1 MNVETKNTTTD
12 GSLTRG
18 KTSASYGITVRA
30 KLLKTGGV
38 PARVLTAI
46 AEIGG
51 EVEGIYM
58 VSSELT
64 FTIQDIK
71 FNCVN
76 AQHGED
82 IVAAVA
88 RIKDVEVMHV
98 SDATFLDHLRGKIEV
113 TPRRTIKSADDL
125 SRAYTPG
132 VARVCLE
139 IAADPSKVYSL
150 TSKGNM
156 VAIVTDGSRILG
168 LGNIGPQA
176 GLPVME
182 GKAMLFK
189 QFGGVD
195 AFPLALGTQDTDEIV
210 RTVKAISPGF
220 GAINLEDI
228 ASPRC
233 YEVEQ
238 RLSEELDIPV
248 FHDDQHGTAIAT
260 VAAAINSAKLVK
272 KQLRNLRV
280 VGAGVGAAGL
290 ACAKLLMAAGVRHYV
305 GFNVGGAIHKGRT
318 DLTPQERWL
327 AENSNPDNFDG
338 TLQEALE
345 GADMFLGLAAAGII
359 KAEDLAVMR
368 RDPIVFALAN
378 PIPEVMPLEAK
389 RYARVVATGG
399 SDYPNQIN
407 NALVFPGFFKG
418 LLESRAQR
426 VTDEMKLAAAR
437 ALAAVVS
444 KDELD
449 EDHVIPSIFDSRVAK
464 AVASAVIEEAQKS
477 GVARRNV
484 AKRPR

>member
-1 MNVETKNTTTD
+1 MSKETLQPATGQTN
-12 GSLTRG
+12 RG
-18 KTSASYGITVRA
+18 KPSASYGITVRA
-30 KLLKTGGV
+30 KLKKSGGV
-38 PARVLTAI
+38 PARALTTI
-46 AEIGG
+46 AELGG

-58 VSSELT
+58 VSSEPAVSV
-64 FTIQDIK
+64 QDIK
-71 FNCVN
+71 FDCVN
-76 AQHGED
+76 SAHCDE
-82 IVAAVA
+82 IVAALA
-88 RIKDVEVMHV
+88 QLAGVEIVHV
-98 SDATFLDHLRGKIEV
+98 SDATFLAHLRGKIEV
-113 TPRRTIKSADDL
+113 NPKRQINTAEDL
-125 SRAYTPG
+125 SRVYTPG
-132 VARVCLE
+132 VARVCME
-139 IAADPSKVYSL
+139 IHADPSKAYTL

-182 GKAMLFK
+182 GKAALFK

-195 AFPLALGTQDTDEIV
+195 AFPIVLGTQNTDEIV
-210 RTVKAISPGF
+210 AVIKAISPGF

-233 YEVEQ
+233 YDIED
-238 RLSEELDIPV
+238 RLAQELDIPI
-248 FHDDQHGTAIAT
+248 FHDDQHGTAIVT
-260 VAAAINSAKLVK
+260 VAAAINAAKLVK

-280 VGAGVGAAGL
+280 VGVGVGAAGL

-327 AENSNPDNFDG
+327 AENSNHDNFAG
-338 TLQEALE
+338 TIQEALKN
-345 GADMFLGLAAAGII
+345 ADMFLGLAGAGII
-359 KAEDLAVMR
+359 RAEDLSVMR

-378 PIPEVMPLEAK
+378 PLPEVMPLEAK
-389 RYARVVATGG
+389 RFARVVATGG

-418 LLESRAQR
+418 LLEARVQR

-449 EDHVIPSIFDSRVAK
+449 EDHVIPSIFDVRVAK
-464 AVASAVIEEAQKS
+464 AVAGAVVEEAHRS
-477 GVARRNV
+477 GLARRSMS
-484 AKRPR
+484 KRLL